1 MNTLSKRFAAAF
13 LLAATVL
20 AGAPS
25 LTQAATSPWSWTDVS
40 NQLTVRNNR
49 PVWAMAYG
57 NGNWFYTDGLDLWNG
72 GQVYRFDGYTQV
84 NITTEVRNAG
94 LNRVDEI
101 VTDGTNVIF
110 FKDIF
115 RVDNAVEAVRYRD
128 DSYSNITGSIRSALD
143 SNEGI
148 SSIVGRNGTWMMVST
163 RARLVRFNEN
173 FSSYT
178 RLSIPSDMK
187 QLSSSDSNLLY
198 SAHNRMDRSHSAGI
212 VLAPVGNT
220 FLLGVSSVANVQN
233 THVVQYY
240 RYDGQ
245 SFVKIAGSSE
255 SHFDISGIA
264 FNSNKALI
272 MANVGGNRFGTFFS
286 YDGSNWQRV
295 ANWYGTTG
303 GSWSLFEDKSNFT
316 MTWDGSQW
324 LITSGKKLFRL
335 LNDQLEQIDTAR
347 DYFLT
352 AASNGSGTILLGGA
366 ESDNFASGPIFPLQ
380 AKLTKLV
387 NDGGTSNNGSTSNG
401 TFGGGQTGTSS
412 FGPTLRSMGN
422 PSNFRV
428 GNNGTFIY
436 RLTASDTNG
445 VDRID
450 LYANGARIKTCYSDV
465 CEFESTYFT
474 NGASYRTVP
483 FTGRATDKLGY
494 STDLPTNDILTIDQS
509 TATAGTNNNN
519 NNNNSNT
526 QTSNGISAWSWVE
539 PNQSF
544 LRRDQNVI
552 FGAGSWSD
560 AGIKRIEIVVN
571 GSTRNTCHFANAMGN
586 QQCTYSIWG
595 GEFNLGTNVAVN
607 AKITNGNDQ
616 TLWTDL
622 KNLNVTDANGSTNN
636 NNNTN
641 TNSNTNVWTWSEP
654 ETSQI
659 KTNES
664 AKFFV
669 GASDQDGIQKIEL
682 FVNGSS
688 WNTCNLG
695 NAYGN
700 QSCSVT
706 VSGSS
711 FAAGS
716 DVYVN
721 AKITDSQGNTAWS
734 ASRTYRIVAS
744 NGTTTPTPSGTNP
757 TSSWIWSAPEK
768 TQLAKDETATWN
780 VGAYDNDGLNRID
793 IWVNGVVK
801 QTCNL
806 GNAVGNRECNYAI
819 RANDYAAGTNV
830 FVNAAI
836 IDSKGETTWSDSRSY
851 AITTSNG
858 NGSSNETPNNLPGSV
873 QVTSNRD
880 NGFSKNDT
888 ITVTANAQ
896 DQNGLKRIDLLVN
909 GTLYKTCTNVGS
921 CSVTVGP
928 FPQNQ
933 TISYGATVVDN
944 AGFAIWTGYKTINKK

>member
-94 LNRVDEI
+94 INRVDDI
-101 VTDGTNVIF
+101 VTDGQSVLFLQNIVARNNSLMALKYQNGSYTNV
-110 FKDIF
+110 
-115 RVDNAVEAVRYRD
+115 
-128 DSYSNITGSIRSALD
+128 TSALRSPL
-143 SNEGI
+143 SNDEGI
-148 SSIVGRNGTWMMVST
+148 SSLVGQNGTWYAVTTKNYVLRWNGDSNNAT
-163 RARLVRFNEN
+163 RISLPTNVTN
-173 FSSYT
+173 
-178 RLSIPSDMK
+178 RLSGTAAPTYVPNGSKQINFQLGMYPTSNGWLLMALTEQPSTYTYFSFYRFDGSTFTKLDRTSGDRSIDFVAFNGQSIIFQSWDGGTCVVKSVMK
-187 QLSSSDSNLLY
+187 YENSTFQTIFRDTGASNCGAPSSSIDLS
-198 SAHNRMDRSHSAGI
+198 G
-212 VLAPVGNT
+212 G
-220 FLLGVSSVANVQN
+220 FGV
-233 THVVQYY
+233 
-240 RYDGQ
+240 
-245 SFVKIAGSSE
+245 
-255 SHFDISGIA
+255 
-264 FNSNKALI
+264 
-272 MANVGGNRFGTFFS
+272 
-286 YDGSNWQRV
+286 
-295 ANWYGTTG
+295 
-303 GSWSLFEDKSNFT
+303 
-316 MTWDGSQW
+316 WDGSQW
-324 LITSGKKLFRL
+324 MVISGKKMFRL
-335 LNDQLEQIDTAR
+335 ANNNIEQIDTTR

-352 AASNGSGTILLGGA
+352 AASNGSNTILLGGA
-366 ESDNFASGPIFPLQ
+366 DSDTFASGPIFPLQ

-436 RLTASDTNG
+436 RLTASDANG

-494 STDLPTNDILTIDQS
+494 STDLPTNDVLTIDQS

-519 NNNNSNT
+519 NNSNT
-526 QTSNGISAWSWVE
+526 QTSNGVSAWSWVE

-595 GEFNLGTNVAVN
+595 GEFALGTNVAVN

-616 TLWTDL
+616 VLWTDL
-622 KNLNVTDANGSTNN
+622 KNLNVTDANGSSNN
-636 NNNTN
+636 NNNN

-706 VSGSS
+706 VSGGS

-721 AKITDSQGNTAWS
+721 AKITDAQGNTAWS

-836 IDSKGETTWSDSRSY
+836 IDSKGETTWSGSRSY

>member
-101 VTDGTNVIF
+101 VTDGTNIIF

-115 RVDNAVEAVRYRD
+115 RVDNAVEAIRYRD
-128 DSYSNITGSIRSALD
+128 GSYSNITGLIRAGLD

-173 FSSYT
+173 FSSYS
-178 RLSIPSDMK
+178 RLSVPTEIK
-187 QLSSSDSNLLY
+187 QFSSSNSDLLY
-198 SAHNRMDRSHSAGI
+198 SAHHRMDRNGGI
-212 VLAPVGNT
+212 LLAPVGNK
-220 FLLGVSSVANVQN
+220 FLLLVDFTMHSSTPNRDIVG
-233 THVVQYY
+233 YL
-240 RYDGQ
+240 YDGT
-245 SFVKIAGSSE
+245 SFVKTSLPSGIHS
-255 SHFDISGIA
+255 FSGIA
-264 FNSNKALI
+264 SNDSRAL
-272 MANVGGNRFGTFFS
+272 VFGYTLGGHGAWGQLLEF
-286 YDGSNWQRV
+286 D
-295 ANWYGTTG
+295 GTTWKNLDGFSSG
-303 GSWSLFEDKSNFT
+303 GYGGDYSYFKDSSNFLA
-316 MTWDGSQW
+316 TWTGSEW
-324 LITSGKKLFRL
+324 MIISGK
-335 LNDQLEQIDTAR
+335 EQYRVVNNSIELVDTLR
-347 DYFLT
+347 DYFIT
-352 AASNGSGTILLGGA
+352 DASNNSGTVLLGGA
-366 ESDNFASGPIFPLQ
+366 ESDTFANGPIFPLQ
-380 AKLTKLV
+380 AKLAKLT
-387 NDGGTSNNGSTSNG
+387 NGGTSNNGSTSNG

-436 RLTASDTNG
+436 RLTASDANG

-450 LYANGARIKTCYSDV
+450 LYANGARLKTCYSDV

-519 NNNNSNT
+519 NNSNT
-526 QTSNGISAWSWVE
+526 QTSNGVSAWSWVE

-595 GEFNLGTNVAVN
+595 GEFALGTNVAVN

-622 KNLNVTDANGSTNN
+622 KNLNVTDANGSSNN
-636 NNNTN
+636 NNNNN